1 MRTHALRYIPIV
13 QTSTDLAFR
22 SARTPLLAACLCLL
36 VGCTDLNPLQAQV
49 DDLRLQLNQLQKDTK
64 AAAAG
69 ATSAANSSLA
79 ATQKAIRQL
88 QLAAQNNE
96 KAVTALNNKIDQ
108 MFKRPLAKQGSAAQ
122 SPNP

>member
-1 MRTHALRYIPIV
+1 MHSLPYIPIV
-13 QTSTDLAFR
+13 QTPADPTSR
-22 SARTPLLAACLCLL
+22 SIQVALLAAGLCLL
-36 VGCTDLNPLQAQV
+36 VGCTDLRPLQAQV

-69 ATSAANSSLA
+69 AMSAVNSSSA

-96 KAVTALNNKIDQ
+96 KAVMALNNKIDQ
-108 MFKRPLAKQGSAAQ
+108 MFKRPLAKQESAAQ